1 MALVPMHDKIAIMP
15 QADAVVTINGQTFT
29 IPAAT
34 PFTTSLHELDI
45 AAGTV
50 LAVMTSAKAENGK
63 PIQVFSVDAIMT
75 VA

>member
-1 MALVPMHDKIAIMP
+1 MALVSMHDKIAIMP

-29 IPAAT
+29 MPAAT
-34 PFTTSLHELDI
+34 PFATSLHELDV

-50 LAVMTSAKAENGK
+50 LAVMTNARTEHGE